1 MIAEKCYPTF
11 VFRGSGGGESMWN
24 IKAKWKHMDLLPALG
39 IDKNNIETTTT
50 AENKQKNLNSIVF
63 LL

>member
-1 MIAEKCYPTF
+1 ME
-11 VFRGSGGGESMWN
+11 GGESMWN